1 MKLKFLSLLVAL
13 CARWP
18 IRASTADTT
27 PLLQPVESDSMD
39 DDSNGDPLVSVCS
52 IEHVYAHGV
61 DKVEPYRF
69 STTEGKDRTTVLS
82 LVDDHSRF
90 TLDAMDYKM
99 IFSAGG
105 HGIAFFAD
113 VSKDM
118 LSFPDSSP
126 PSTATNLPVVIKVH
140 WHQWSATQEKEVDRP
155 HPWGLLITFIELI
168 RNPRCKLWED
178 EFKHEV
184 VGQDIKK
191 LFQLVLLDVGAAQVA
206 AGGPGSAAAG
216 AAGGATV
223 VGPPQQ
229 PSLPPHAQAP
239 PHQQALQYGGIAAQQ
254 QAQPQYQAVSRSH
267 HSSPGSLADT
277 LDTPLLLD
285 RSLSAPY

>member
-1 MKLKFLSLLVAL
+1 MTLVHSSPDHSL
-13 CARWP
+13 
-18 IRASTADTT
+18 
-27 PLLQPVESDSMD
+27 
-39 DDSNGDPLVSVCS
+39 
-52 IEHVYAHGV
+52 GV

-140 WHQWSATQEKEVDRP
+140 WHQWSATQEKEAYR
-155 HPWGLLITFIELI
+155 T
-168 RNPRCKLWED
+168 LWED
-178 EFKHEV
+178 ILSKS
-184 VGQDIKK
+184 
-191 LFQLVLLDVGAAQVA
+191 LL
-206 AGGPGSAAAG
+206 
-216 AAGGATV
+216 
-223 VGPPQQ
+223 
-229 PSLPPHAQAP
+229 
-239 PHQQALQYGGIAAQQ
+239 
-254 QAQPQYQAVSRSH
+254 SRV
-267 HSSPGSLADT
+267 
-277 LDTPLLLD
+277 
-285 RSLSAPY
+285 